1 MSCPYHPGATRR
13 GLLGAAAGLA
23 GVAGGIRRAAA
34 EERALQERPLQE
46 RTGQPPLTKTSTLL
60 QDRLL
65 PFHGPTQNGIVTPM
79 QGHSYFAAF
88 DLLTDK
94 RADIMALM
102 QAWTAAAAR
111 ITQGLPAG
119 DKPDEAAAPQADTGE
134 VLGLP
139 PSRLTLTFGFGQSL
153 FGTADADRFGLAK
166 HRPDAF
172 VDLPVFPG
180 DQLVPERSGGDLSV
194 QACGD
199 DPQATFHAVRQL
211 MRIGSGVAQVRWV
224 QSGFLPGYDAKVTP
238 RNLMGFKDGTANLPV
253 GDKAAVDRFVWVG
266 DEAAPWLRGGTY
278 AVVRPIRIALEH
290 WDQMKL
296 GFQEQTVGREKVSG
310 AALGG
315 KDEFAPADLDAE
327 DEDGNPVIPE
337 NSHLRLASPQSND
350 GAQILRRAYSYD
362 NGIAMVAERWPP
374 WRHALEL
381 DAGLFFICYQRDPR
395 TGFIKIFER
404 MSRFDMMNQFVTPVG
419 GGMFV
424 CPGGVAP
431 GRYLAQDLFE
441 AT

>member
-23 GVAGGIRRAAA
+23 GVAAGVPRASG
-34 EERALQERPLQE
+34 QE
-46 RTGQPPLTKTSTLL
+46 RTDQPPLIKTSTLL
-60 QDRLL
+60 QDRTL
-65 PFHGPTQNGIVTPM
+65 PFHGTYQNGIVTPM

-94 RADIMALM
+94 RADVAALM
-102 QAWTAAAAR
+102 QAWTQAAAR

-119 DKPDEAAAPQADTGE
+119 DTADDPAAPQADSGE
-134 VLGLP
+134 VRGLP

-153 FGTADADRFGLAK
+153 FGTPDADRFGLAK
-166 HRPDAF
+166 HRPEAF

-194 QACGD
+194 QACSD

-211 MRIGSGVAQVRWV
+211 MRIASRVAQVRWV

-253 GDKAAVDRFVWVG
+253 DDKAATDKFVWVSNEG
-266 DEAAPWLRGGTY
+266 GRWMQGGTY
-278 AVVRPIRIALEH
+278 LVARPIRIALEH

-296 GFQEQTVGREKVSG
+296 SFQEQTIGREKLSG
-310 AALGG
+310 AAIGN
-315 KDEFAPADLDAE
+315 KDEFAPADFDAE

-337 NSHLRLASPQSND
+337 NAHLRLASPQNND

-362 NGIAMVAERWPP
+362 NGISMVAERWPP

-419 GGMFV
+419 GGLFA

-441 AT
+441 AS